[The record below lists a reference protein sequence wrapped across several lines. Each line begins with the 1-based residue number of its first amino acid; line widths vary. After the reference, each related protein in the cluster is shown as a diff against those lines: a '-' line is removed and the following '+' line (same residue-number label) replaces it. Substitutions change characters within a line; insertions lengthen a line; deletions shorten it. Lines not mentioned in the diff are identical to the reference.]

1 MVSLW
6 KRQSRSATA
15 DVNPAGG
22 TSTSRDV
29 LSHVNKDTVGHIIGQ
44 SDDMI
49 DNLFVMRLYLS
60 FYIPLMGSTPFS
72 P

>member
-1 MVSLW
+1 M
-6 KRQSRSATA
+6 A

-29 LSHVNKDTVGHIIGQ
+29 SSHVDKDTVGHVIGQ

-60 FYIPLMGSTPFS
+60 FYIPLMG
-72 P
+72 

>member
-6 KRQSRSATA
+6 RGQSRIATT
-15 DVNPAGG
+15 DLNPAGG

-29 LSHVNKDTVGHIIGQ
+29 SSHVNKDTVGHVIGQ

-60 FYIPLMGSTPFS
+60 FYIPLMG
-72 P
+72 